1 MRVLVVED
9 APRLRAIVAQRLRE
23 DGYAVD
29 EAGTGARAIELAAG
43 GGYDAIVLDLRLPD
57 IDGLEICAQLRRVG
71 CWTPILMLTA
81 RDSLGD
87 RVAGL
92 DAGADDYLAKPFEFP
107 EVLARLRALVRRGR
121 VERPAVLVAGDLR
134 LDPAARTVERGGTS
148 IDLTSKEFALL
159 EYLIRHHDVALSRE
173 RLIEAVWDSSYEG
186 DSNIVDVYVG
196 RLREKIDR
204 PFGRSTLTTV
214 WGVGYRLEGHAESA
228 PVA

>member
-29 EAGTGARAIELAAG
+29 EAGTGAGAIDFAAAG
-43 GGYDAIVLDLRLPD
+43 GYDTIVLDLRLPD
-57 IDGLEICAQLRRVG
+57 VDGLEICAQLRRAG

-107 EVLARLRALVRRGR
+107 ELLARLRALVRRGR

-134 LDPAARTVERGGTS
+134 LDPAARTVERDGTL
-148 IDLTSKEFALL
+148 IGLTSKEFALL

-173 RLIEAVWDSSYEG
+173 RLIDAVWDSSYEG

>member
-9 APRLRAIVAQRLRE
+9 ASRLRVIVAQRLRE

-29 EAGTGARAIELAAG
+29 GAGTGEEAISLAAG
-43 GGYDAIVLDLRLPD
+43 GCYDAIVLDLRLPD
-57 IDGLEICAQLRRVG
+57 IDGMDVCARLRNAG

-92 DAGADDYLAKPFEFP
+92 DRGADDYLTKPFEFP
-107 EVLARLRALVRRGR
+107 ELLARLRALIRRGAA
-121 VERPAVLVAGDLR
+121 ERPSVLVAGDLR
-134 LDPAARTVERGGTS
+134 LDPAARSAERGGRA

-173 RLIEAVWDSSYEG
+173 RLIDAVWDGSYEG

>member
-29 EAGTGARAIELAAG
+29 EAGTGARAIDLAAG

-57 IDGLEICAQLRRVG
+57 IDGLEICAQLRRTG

-134 LDPAARTVERGGTS
+134 LDPAARTVERSGTS

-173 RLIEAVWDSSYEG
+173 RLIDAVWDSSYEG

-204 PFGRSTLTTV
+204 PFGRGTLTTV